1 MMQTKLLYL
10 NVMGLILNDVNKAE
24 RVRSHPHPR
33 KLAKTKNQSLATNL
47 GQTATTKKGEA
58 D

>member
-1 MMQTKLLYL
+1 MQTKLLYL